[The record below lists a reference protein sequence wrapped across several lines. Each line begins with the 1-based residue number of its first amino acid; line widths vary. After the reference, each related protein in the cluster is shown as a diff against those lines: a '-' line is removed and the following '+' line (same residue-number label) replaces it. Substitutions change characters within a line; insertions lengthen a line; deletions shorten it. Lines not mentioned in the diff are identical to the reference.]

1 MGKGRYYGDL
11 NAASRAKEMGTYMDL
26 PREMGSGGRVVS
38 NSGAD
43 VGRGYAGGG
52 RRDVSGKVV
61 EEGRAGAGAGGGWA
75 RWRKGS
81 GV

>member
-1 MGKGRYYGDL
+1 
-11 NAASRAKEMGTYMDL
+11 MDL
-26 PREMGSGGRVVS
+26 PREVAGGARVVS

-61 EEGRAGAGAGGGWA
+61 EEGRAGGGGGGGWM

-81 GV
+81 GL

>member
-1 MGKGRYYGDL
+1 
-11 NAASRAKEMGTYMDL
+11 MGTYVDL
-26 PREMGSGGRVVS
+26 PRDMKGGDGRVVS

-43 VGRGYAGGG
+43 VGRGYGGGG

-61 EEGRAGAGAGGGWA
+61 EEGRGGVGAGGGWA